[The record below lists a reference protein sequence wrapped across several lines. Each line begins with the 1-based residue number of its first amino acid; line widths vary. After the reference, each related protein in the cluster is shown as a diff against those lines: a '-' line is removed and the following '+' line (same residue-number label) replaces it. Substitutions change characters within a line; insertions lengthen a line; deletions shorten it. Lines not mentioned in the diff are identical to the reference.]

1 MGKMDELQRLAGHM
15 DASLGVGVD
24 RGMSPP
30 VMTPG
35 QTQRVPARLQ
45 GVTKARDALLIPT
58 DKIQRDDGQPREDF
72 EETALERLAESLRT
86 RGQLQPIRVRW
97 DEGRGA
103 YVLVMGERRWR
114 AATMAGIPTMSCI
127 VHDGLVEPDELL
139 ALQLVENALRE
150 DLKPVEQAKAYRRL
164 MDAHGWSGNQ
174 LARELSVDQ
183 AAVSRTLALLNL
195 PAAVQALVEAGDLAP
210 RTAYEI
216 SKLPDSEA
224 QVEMA
229 DQAVAGG
236 ITRDQVQA
244 TVKARKLGKSKAE
257 PGAKREYKYPDGARV
272 TVTLPPGMAGTA
284 AYLEMLRRAVKDTQ
298 AEAKVAARQAEGQG
312 EAA

>member
-1 MGKMDELQRLAGHM
+1 
-15 DASLGVGVD
+15 
-24 RGMSPP
+24 
-30 VMTPG
+30 
-35 QTQRVPARLQ
+35 
-45 GVTKARDALLIPT
+45 VTKVRDALLIPT
-58 DKIQRDDGQPREDF
+58 DKIQRDDDQPREEFD
-72 EETALERLAESLRT
+72 EAALERLAESLRT

-103 YVLVMGERRWR
+103 YLLVLGERRWR
-114 AATMAGIPTMSCI
+114 AATMAGIATMSCI
-127 VHDGLVEPDELL
+127 VHDGPVESPELL

-183 AAVSRTLALLNL
+183 AAVSRTLALLSL
-195 PAAVQALVEAGDLAP
+195 PATVQAQVEAGELAP

-216 SKLPDSEA
+216 SKLPDPDA
-224 QVEMA
+224 QVELA
-229 DQAVAGG
+229 DQAVASG

-244 TVKARKLGKSKAE
+244 TVKARKLGKAKAE
-257 PGAKREYKYPDGARV
+257 PGAKREYKYPDGAKV

-298 AEAKVAARQAEGQG
+298 AEARAATRTAEGRV

>member
-1 MGKMDELQRLAGHM
+1 MSKMDELQRLAGHM
-15 DASLGVGVD
+15 DASLGVGAD
-24 RGMSPP
+24 RGISPP
-30 VMTPG
+30 VLAPG
-35 QTQRVPARLQ
+35 QAQRVPARLQ
-45 GVTKARDALLIPT
+45 GVTKVRDALLIPT
-58 DKIQRDDGQPREDF
+58 DKIQRDDNQPREEFD
-72 EETALERLAESLRT
+72 EPALERLAESLRT

-97 DEGRGA
+97 DEGRGV
-103 YVLVMGERRWR
+103 YLLVLGERRWR
-114 AATMAGIPTMSCI
+114 AATMAGIATMSCI
-127 VHDGLVEPDELL
+127 VHDGPVESAELL

-164 MDAHGWSGNQ
+164 MDAHAWSGNQ

-195 PAAVQALVEAGDLAP
+195 PAAVQARVEAGELAP

-216 SKLPDSEA
+216 SKLPDPNA
-224 QVEMA
+224 QVELA
-229 DQAVAGG
+229 DQAIAGG

-244 TVKARKLGKSKAE
+244 TVKARKLGKATAE
-257 PGAKREYKYPDGARV
+257 PGAKREYKYPDGAKV

-298 AEAKVAARQAEGQG
+298 AEARAATRTAEGQV